1 MKNSKN
7 SPYRLVPNL
16 YGISFGVAGLAQAW
30 TLAHATISAPVWIG
44 NTLWIC
50 AAILWVFTSVKYVGN
65 IHEQGR
71 LHTELADATSGP
83 FVSLAAIMPMLLG
96 VALEPYSPTAGKV
109 IYIVGLVST
118 VIIGGW
124 ITGVWIRSDTKLAQ
138 WHPGYFLPT
147 VGGGLLAAGGS
158 AALGWTRP
166 SQIMFGYGLICWMVL
181 GSILLAR
188 LFTQAPLP
196 TPLIPTIAIE
206 LAPPVVAGNA
216 WFTMTGGRI
225 DVVVTALAGYAIL
238 MGLVQISMFSTY
250 RKVPFGPGYWAFAFS
265 YAAGVTNAL
274 HWVSA
279 ENISGLKPISYAL
292 LAIATCALAALS
304 ARTVAAITHK
314 TFFPR
319 NPTVAVSGQ
328 VR

>member
-1 MKNSKN
+1 MKNSKT

-30 TLAHATISAPVWIG
+30 TLAHATISAPAWIG

-50 AAILWVFTSVKYVGN
+50 AAALWVLTSVKYVGN
-65 IHEQGR
+65 AHKQGR

-96 VALEPYSPTAGKV
+96 VALEPYSPAAGKSV
-109 IYIVGLVST
+109 YIVGLVST
-118 VIIGGW
+118 VVVGGW
-124 ITGVWIRSDTKLAQ
+124 LTGAWIRSDTKLAQ

-158 AALGWTRP
+158 AALGWSRL
-166 SQIMFGYGLICWMVL
+166 SQIMFGYGLICWLVL

-196 TPLIPTIAIE
+196 TPLVPTIAIE

-225 DVVVTALAGYAIL
+225 DIVVTAFAGYAIL

-279 ENISGLKPISYAL
+279 ENVSGVKPISYAI
-292 LAIATCALAALS
+292 LALATCALVALS
-304 ARTVAAITHK
+304 ARTAVAITRK
-314 TFFPR
+314 AFFPR
-319 NPTVAVSGQ
+319 IPAPSHP
-328 VR
+328 